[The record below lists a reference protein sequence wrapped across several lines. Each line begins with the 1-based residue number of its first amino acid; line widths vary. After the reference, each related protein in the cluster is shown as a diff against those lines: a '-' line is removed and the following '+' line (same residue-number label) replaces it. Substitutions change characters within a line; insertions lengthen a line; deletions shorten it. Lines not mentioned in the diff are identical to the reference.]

1 MKAVI
6 AVKPA
11 NPAVIECADDAPMPV
26 IDDYSALV
34 RVKSCG
40 ICSSTDTKLAHGEHP
55 DMPRPPGAPAFPH
68 APFPAILGHES
79 TGEVVELGKKVKY
92 YKPGD
97 RVVNPFGGF
106 GPPDPNGPPPKYS
119 ASYGAMVEYAAAM
132 DYRAMKEDGI
142 FHPMMNFFTEEIDFM
157 TKVFPKDIDFVDAAM
172 ILTFKENYSAL
183 KNFGVKPG
191 MDILVYGDGSISLG
205 LSIFLKQLNVNS
217 IVTVGHHDQRLERI
231 RNIANPG
238 LLINSKKDK
247 IEDALG
253 DKKFDLVIDAAGSLD
268 AARQASWYLKPGGA
282 GKVCIYGVLPKGKS
296 ALELYEVANNTSV
309 HIQSYPYHEH
319 RTHDEIVAFMQK
331 GIINAKDFYDCVL
344 PCEQAAEAF
353 RKIETREAFKAILTF

>member
-6 AVKPA
+6 AVKVA
-11 NPAVIECADDAPMPV
+11 NPAVIQCVDDAPMPIV
-26 IDDYSALV
+26 DDYSALV
-34 RVKSCG
+34 KVKSCG

-55 DMPRPPGAPAFPH
+55 DMPRPPGVPGFPH
-68 APFPAILGHES
+68 ADFPTILGHES
-79 TGEVVELGKKVKY
+79 TGEVIELGKKVKHL
-92 YKPGD
+92 KVGD
-97 RVVNPFGGF
+97 RVVSPMGGF
-106 GPPDPNGPPPKYS
+106 GGPPGGGPPPKYS
-119 ASYGAMVEYAAAM
+119 SSYGAMVDYATAL
-132 DYRAMKEDGI
+132 DYRAMKEDGLQ
-142 FHPMMNFFTEEIDFM
+142 HPMMNFFREEQDFI

-191 MDILVYGDGSISLG
+191 MDILLYGDGSISLG

-217 IVTVGHHDQRLERI
+217 IVVVGHHDQRLERI
-231 RNIANPG
+231 RKIANPG

-247 IEDALG
+247 LEDALG
-253 DKKFDLVIDAAGSLD
+253 DKKFDLAIDAAGSLD
-268 AARQASWYLKPGGA
+268 VARQATWYLKPGGA
-282 GKVCIYGVLPKGKS
+282 GKVCIYGVLSKGKS
-296 ALELYEVANNTSV
+296 TLDLYELSNNTSV
-309 HIQSYPYHEH
+309 QIQSYPYQEH
-319 RTHDEIVAFMQK
+319 RTHDEIVSFMQK